1 MDAAAPPHPARP
13 DAPPRSVVL
22 DFDPARD
29 GFSFANRFEWTD
41 ADLDSLSAAL
51 RPLAALPFA
60 LSGAVGGRLGGA
72 ARHAGRAATV
82 GGAVGAGLGW
92 GVGDAL
98 VRATARRWSSFGLC
112 GGMALA
118 AIERWPARG
127 RLATSELPREP
138 VRALLRRRQ
147 ETTLRASLARFARLW
162 ALVRFVPGTTPHA
175 PLADALAAELDRVE
189 ATLRAGRPAL
199 LGLVGDAPDP
209 FALHQVAA
217 FGIERR
223 GRLDA
228 TIRVYDPNAPG
239 RACHLFTEGV
249 GAGRTAI
256 STDLATGRRAD
267 GTVHVSTRPGHLS
280 HLFVI
285 DVGA

>member
-1 MDAAAPPHPARP
+1 MDAAAPPRP
-13 DAPPRSVVL
+13 APPETSAVAL

-29 GFSFANRFEWTD
+29 GFSFPNRFAWTD
-41 ADLDSLSAAL
+41 ADLASLSAAL

-60 LSGAVGGRLGGA
+60 LGGAVGGRLGGTA
-72 ARHAGRAATV
+72 LA

-92 GVGDAL
+92 GLGDAL

-118 AIERWPARG
+118 AVERWPARG
-127 RLATSELPREP
+127 RLATSELQREP
-138 VRALLRRRQ
+138 IRALLRRRQ
-147 ETTLRASLARFARLW
+147 ETTLRASLGRFARYW
-162 ALVRFVPGTTPHA
+162 ALVRAVPGATPHA
-175 PLADALAAELDRVE
+175 PLAGALAAELDRVE
-189 ATLRAGRPAL
+189 ATLRSGRPAL

-217 FGIERR
+217 FGIDRA

-228 TIRVYDPNAPG
+228 VLRVYDPNAPG
-239 RACHLFTEGV
+239 QTRTITTGGV
-249 GAGRTAI
+249 GAGRTSI
-256 STDLATGRRAD
+256 STDMPTGRRAD
-267 GTVHVSTRPGHLS
+267 GRVHVSTRPGHLS

-285 DVGA
+285 DPDQAG

>member
-1 MDAAAPPHPARP
+1 MDAAPPRPAPPDATAPAS
-13 DAPPRSVVL
+13 SVVL

-41 ADLDSLSAAL
+41 ADLDALSAAL
-51 RPLAALPFA
+51 RPVAALPFTVG
-60 LSGAVGGRLGGA
+60 GAAGGRLGGTA
-72 ARHAGRAATV
+72 LA

-92 GVGDAL
+92 GLGGAL

-118 AIERWPARG
+118 AIERWPAPQ
-127 RLATSELPREP
+127 LATSELRREP
-138 VRALLRRRQ
+138 IRALLRRRQ
-147 ETTLRASLARFARLW
+147 ETTLRASLGRFARYW

-217 FGIERR
+217 FAIDRIGP
-223 GRLDA
+223 LDA
-228 TIRVYDPNAPG
+228 TLRVYDPNAPG
-239 RACHLFTEGV
+239 QTRTVTTGGAQTAGA

-256 STDLATGRRAD
+256 STDMPTGRRTD
-267 GTVHVSTRPGHLS
+267 GRVHVSTRPGHLS

-285 DVGA
+285 DVG

>member
-1 MDAAAPPHPARP
+1 MDVAPPRPAAAPTSAV
-13 DAPPRSVVL
+13 AL

-29 GFSFANRFEWTD
+29 GFSFPNRFEWTD
-41 ADLDSLSAAL
+41 ADLASLSAGL

-60 LSGAVGGRLGGA
+60 LGGAAGGRLGGTA
-72 ARHAGRAATV
+72 VA

-98 VRATARRWSSFGLC
+98 VRSVARRWSSFGLC

-127 RLATSELPREP
+127 RLATSELQREP
-138 VRALLRRRQ
+138 IRALLRRRQ
-147 ETTLRASLARFARLW
+147 ETTLRASLGRFARYW
-162 ALVRFVPGTTPHA
+162 ALVRAVPGATPHA
-175 PLADALAAELDRVE
+175 PLADALAAELDRAE

-217 FGIERR
+217 FGIDRT

-228 TIRVYDPNAPG
+228 TLRVYDPNAPG
-239 RACHLFTEGV
+239 QTRTITTGGAQPA
-249 GAGRTAI
+249 GAGGRRTTI
-256 STDLATGRRAD
+256 TTDLPTGRRAD
-267 GTVHVSTRPGHLS
+267 GRVHISTRPGHLS

-285 DVGA
+285 DPGA